1 MLSLEDLT
9 KTPFLSRSEEET
21 GIFAKKLAETLKP
34 DTVLLLRGEVGAGK
48 TLLSNQI
55 AKNFGADDL
64 TSSSFSCVAVH
75 VGRWKVIHCDF
86 YRKRATQSFFD
97 TEIEPHLTS
106 PWLLLVEWP
115 ERMADREM
123 IAGNEALDVHIQ
135 REGKRK
141 RKILVAR
148 VN

>member
-1 MLSLEDLT
+1 MSLEDLT

-34 DTVLLLRGEVGAGK
+34 NTVLLLRGEVGAGK
-48 TLLSNQI
+48 TFFSSHI
-55 AKNFGADDL
+55 AKNFGADEL
-64 TSSSFSCVAVH
+64 TSSSFACVAVH
-75 VGRWKVIHCDF
+75 AGRWNLIHCDF

-97 TEIEPHLTS
+97 TEIEPHLAP
-106 PWLLLVEWP
+106 PWLLLIEWP
-115 ERMADREM
+115 ERMAEREM

-135 REGKRK
+135 REGTGK
-141 RKILVAR
+141 RKITVAR